1 MAGARIWTR
10 PRHVVL
16 GLVVGVAVPFLVALV
31 VPHDIPRVN
40 VAMIPML
47 CGIVFAVLVGGIV
60 AGVVSALVAGGVLTY
75 WFFPPRN
82 DFAVSDARDV
92 VSLAMFFLVAVVF
105 IVLLDRLVARATS
118 ETEQRVRSE
127 AALQSEQRM
136 VRQLQLA
143 ILPAILPRVEGVQ
156 LAARYI
162 GATDGTRAGGDWYAV
177 IPLGDDG
184 LALAIGDVVGHGI
197 GATALMAQMRHALQ
211 AFATIDPDPGHV
223 LDRLN
228 RLLLSSNPDALASV
242 VYGVLDIPTRTWRQA
257 SAGHCWPAVRDP
269 DATVHFLDLGHGP
282 MLGLSAD
289 AKFPAAATTLAHG
302 SVLALYTD
310 GLIERRGELLDAG
323 MARLA
328 DALRPSS
335 LDLESRC
342 DDMLR
347 DLDRHDL
354 RDDIALL
361 VAGLD

>member
-1 MAGARIWTR
+1 M
-10 PRHVVL
+10 VL
-16 GLVVGVAVPFLVALV
+16 GLVVGVAVPFVVALV

-47 CGIVFAVLVGGIV
+47 CGIVFAVLVGGLV
-60 AGVVSALVAGGVLTY
+60 AGAISALIAGGVLAY
-75 WFFPPRN
+75 WFLAPRN
-82 DFAVSDARDV
+82 DFAISDGRDV
-92 VSLAMFFLVAVVF
+92 VSLGMFFLIAVVF
-105 IVLLDRLVARATS
+105 IVLLDRLVTRATH
-118 ETEQRVRSE
+118 EAEQRVRSE

-143 ILPAILPRVEGVQ
+143 ILPAILPQVEGVR
-156 LAARYI
+156 LAARYV

-177 IPLGDDG
+177 IPVGDDG

-197 GATALMAQMRHALQ
+197 GATALMAQMRHTLQ
-211 AFATIDPDPGHV
+211 AFATIDPEPGRV

-242 VYGVLDIPTRTWRQA
+242 VYGVLDIPTQTWRQA
-257 SAGHCWPAVRDP
+257 SAGHCWPAVREP
-269 DATVHFLDLGHGP
+269 DSTVRFLDLGHGP
-282 MLGLSAD
+282 MLGLTVEAQY
-289 AKFPAAATTLAHG
+289 PAAATGLAPG
-302 SVLALYTD
+302 ALLALYTD
-310 GLIERRGELLDAG
+310 GLIERPGELLEAG

-328 DALRPSS
+328 DALRPASV
-335 LDLESRC
+335 DLESRC

-361 VAGLD
+361 VAALD